1 VKIVRRNEFVALGLG
16 SAGDLIHKPVA
27 ICPADPTKQSEN
39 PDARFKEIVQYV
51 VSSKFV
57 KTELVILGSK
67 PNNMKVALR
76 TRASQGEGNEL
87 DLLAQLQ
94 STGIVKVCVRMA
106 KGGYK
111 FFLEKFFES
120 ELDLDGQVKLAESLS
135 RYDMDT
141 DQYFTGVGLGDIER
155 DASLESELSH
165 KETTAFLKKF
175 PGFVVSQMTSP
186 PLATQQRDDVLTDDA
201 SGEAG
206 AAGEYLLSGDND
218 NREKRS
224 RLSNEPAV
232 QEPFRAYMP

>member
-1 VKIVRRNEFVALGLG
+1 
-16 SAGDLIHKPVA
+16 
-27 ICPADPTKQSEN
+27 
-39 PDARFKEIVQYV
+39 
-51 VSSKFV
+51 
-57 KTELVILGSK
+57 
-67 PNNMKVALR
+67 
-76 TRASQGEGNEL
+76 
-87 DLLAQLQ
+87 
-94 STGIVKVCVRMA
+94 MA

-120 ELDLDGQVKLAESLS
+120 ELDLNGQVKLAESLS

-155 DASLESELSH
+155 GASLESELSH
-165 KETTAFLKKF
+165 KESTAFLKKF
-175 PGFVVSQMTSP
+175 PGFVVVSQMTSQP

-232 QEPFRAYMP
+232 QEPFYL

>member
-1 VKIVRRNEFVALGLG
+1 
-16 SAGDLIHKPVA
+16 
-27 ICPADPTKQSEN
+27 
-39 PDARFKEIVQYV
+39 
-51 VSSKFV
+51 
-57 KTELVILGSK
+57 
-67 PNNMKVALR
+67 
-76 TRASQGEGNEL
+76 
-87 DLLAQLQ
+87 
-94 STGIVKVCVRMA
+94 MA

-155 DASLESELSH
+155 GASLESELSH
-165 KETTAFLKKF
+165 KESTAFLKKF
-175 PGFVVSQMTSP
+175 PGFVVVSQMTSP

-232 QEPFRAYMP
+232 QEPFEAYMP